1 MKLAERLM
9 LKGKQEGIEEGIHKG
24 KLEGIQEGIH
34 KGKQE
39 GIHKGKLEGKFEGI
53 QENIFDILQM
63 RFSEIP
69 EAFKQRLNK
78 IKDFEQ
84 LRVIH
89 KKAVVINSFAE
100 LQTVLNS

>member
-9 LKGKQEGIEEGIHKG
+9 LKGK
-24 KLEGIQEGIH
+24 LE
-34 KGKQE
+34 GKQE
-39 GIHKGKLEGKFEGI
+39 GKLEGI

-69 EAFKQRLNK
+69 EAFKHRLNK
-78 IKDFEQ
+78 IKNFER

-89 KKAVVINSFAE
+89 KQAVVINSFDE
-100 LQTVLNS
+100 LQTVLDS